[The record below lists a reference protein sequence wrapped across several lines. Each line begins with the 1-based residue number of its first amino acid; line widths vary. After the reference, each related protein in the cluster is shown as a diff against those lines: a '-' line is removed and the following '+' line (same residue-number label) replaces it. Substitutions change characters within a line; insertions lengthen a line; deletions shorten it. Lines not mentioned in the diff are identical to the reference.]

1 MGRISAGVVNALCFF
16 FILRGVD
23 VKFEIENIKTRL
35 ENTKKM
41 HQETLKALEEAEAE
55 WNIQIYLI
63 INN

>member
-55 WNIQIYLI
+55 
-63 INN
+63 